1 MGPVWYAFLLRL
13 IGRRWQQRADKR
25 RPDSLRRDVSVRLNA
40 PERTTFIHQLGAI
53 ARAAEGLLA
62 SARQENATSGGS
74 TEAGP
79 AMLAAQRSSEVA
91 VFQAITAL
99 RQDWLEPR
107 SYSEWTDRQMRSAQ
121 LLISYGLEAN
131 EKRAASYLATVEDVT
146 FFRRWRNVIQA
157 AVKSAKRAADRA
169 TFEAGYD
176 ARTAK
181 LRAVWD
187 KARNDRARKWS
198 GVAAELRVPVPET
211 PFRTLLE
218 RAAPD
223 PWLWHTIATDQH
235 ELTADRAA
243 AIFWLLDRPECDRAT
258 VAEFIAG
265 FLMSENY
272 LRAAQNAAKGTDVW
286 QFSAF
291 ADLMAGWNRSSSSIL
306 RISRGDVGM
315 YNEDGPFLTQ
325 MTDDRI
331 LLEFAAVHQKTG
343 MPFPEV
349 PQGLSRSLE
358 VAPPETTLS
367 KTGPI
372 TYNSGRN
379 CLVNV

>member
-1 MGPVWYAFLLRL
+1 MGPFWYTFLLRL
-13 IGRRWQQRADKR
+13 IEGRWQKRADNR

-40 PERTTFIHQLGAI
+40 ADRSKFIQQLGAI
-53 ARAAEGLLA
+53 ARVADGLLA
-62 SARQENATSGGS
+62 SARQEKATSDAS
-74 TEAGP
+74 NEAGP
-79 AMLAAQRSSEVA
+79 AMLAVQRSSEVA

-107 SYSEWTDRQMRSAQ
+107 SYGEWTDRQMRSAQ
-121 LLISYGLEAN
+121 LLIAYCLEAN
-131 EKRAASYLATVEDVT
+131 EKRAESYLVTVEDVT
-146 FFRRWRNVIQA
+146 FFRRWRNVTQA

-187 KARNDRARKWS
+187 KARNDPVCNWRGASAK
-198 GVAAELRVPVPET
+198 LHVPVPET

-218 RAAPD
+218 RATPD

-243 AIFWLLDRPECDRAT
+243 GVFWLLNRPECDRAT

-265 FLMSENY
+265 YLMSENY
-272 LRAAQNAAKGTDVW
+272 LRAAQKAAKGSDVW

-291 ADLMAGWNRSSSSIL
+291 ADLMTRWNRSLPSIQQIG
-306 RISRGDVGM
+306 REDVGI
-315 YNEDGPFLTQ
+315 YNEDGPVLTQ
-325 MTDDRI
+325 MTDDHI

-349 PQGLSRSLE
+349 PQGLSQALDG
-358 VAPPETTLS
+358 APPETSLS

-372 TYNSGRN
+372 TYDSERN
-379 CLVNV
+379 RLVNV